1 MEKVVLKAN
10 KRDVVGKKVKALR
23 REGKLPAVIYGKD
36 TEPINIELE
45 AVASGRVLAKA
56 TSSSLI
62 TIGLDGDKI
71 PTLVREKQRNF
82 IRNSLLH
89 VDFLTVSMTEKLRA
103 YVELR
108 FRGVSAAVKDFNAIL
123 VHNIEQ
129 LQVEC
134 LPEDLPEYVDVDVSV
149 LKTPGDGIRVGDLS
163 VDEKITV
170 LDDADMMVA
179 VASAS
184 KIEEALAEIEEL
196 EEAEAVAE
204 VAAEDV
210 ALVGEE
216 DEEEGAEEGDL
227 SEEEQEDG
235 E

>member
-1 MEKVVLKAN
+1 MEKFVLKAN
-10 KRDVVGKKVKALR
+10 KRNVVGKQVKALR
-23 REGKLPAVIYGKD
+23 REGKLPAVIYGRHTD
-36 TEPINIELE
+36 PINIEFD
-45 AVASGRVLAKA
+45 ATVAGRRLARA

-62 TIGLDGDKI
+62 TIDLDGEEI
-71 PTLVREKQRNF
+71 PTLVREKQRDF
-82 IRNSLLH
+82 IKNSLLH

-103 YVELR
+103 YVTLR
-108 FRGVSAAVKDFNAIL
+108 FKGMSLAVKDFNAIL

-134 LPEDLPEYVDVDVSV
+134 LPGDLPEYVEVDVSV
-149 LKTPGDGIRVGDLS
+149 LKNPGDGIRVGDLS
-163 VDEKITV
+163 VSENVTV

-196 EEAEAVAE
+196 VEAEAVAE
-204 VAAEDV
+204 VGAEDV

-216 DEEEGAEEGDL
+216 GEEEGGEESDSSEEG
-227 SEEEQEDG
+227 EEGG